1 MADPRNLMVQMVEY
15 LAAWPGEAKVGSPP
29 VEEPVVVLTFRPDER
44 SFRPHNVG
52 ISWAQAERLWEDL
65 GSILQKSAVF
75 LLLALCTGCSA
86 RVDVERENWRK
97 TSSEA
102 NGRKDRTAVQVEVM
116 QNLQP
121 EGKTIPQ
128 PSEPKPAMVRQ
139 INVSGDNNI
148 IIVPGDGPAV
158 QARAADKAEEKA
170 KRGLNTKIGWPSDYW
185 KGGLWA
191 CLSYAAMC
199 VLLGWAMV
207 IMTTLVTCDV
217 KLDEPLLPI
226 IWTTGLLVAAT
237 VVLQTLPAVESGI
250 QFIPLAPWGCSGFV
264 PVSLSIFCWLG
275 ILVAVFSTL
284 TRCLDSPTVF
294 SAAVLFSMGC
304 NLVLSFVG

>member
-1 MADPRNLMVQMVEY
+1 MR
-15 LAAWPGEAKVGSPP
+15 EASG
-29 VEEPVVVLTFRPDER
+29 
-44 SFRPHNVG
+44 PHNVG
-52 ISWAQAERLWEDL
+52 ISWVQAERLWEDL
-65 GSILQKSAVF
+65 GSILQKSAVL

-86 RVDVERENWRK
+86 RVDVERENWSK
-97 TSSEA
+97 TPSEA
-102 NGRKDRTAVQVEVM
+102 NGRKDRTAVQVELL

-121 EGKTIPQ
+121 HEAVSQ
-128 PSEPKPAMVRQ
+128 PSEPKPATVVERQ
-139 INVSGDNNI
+139 INVSGDNNV
-148 IIVPGDGPAV
+148 IIVPGDGPSV
-158 QARAADKAEEKA
+158 QVEAADKTEEKA
-170 KRGLNTKIGWPSDYW
+170 KRGFRTKIGWPSDYW
-185 KGGLWA
+185 KDGLWA
-191 CLSYAAMC
+191 CLGYAAVC

-226 IWTTGLLVAAT
+226 IWTTGLLVAAA
-237 VVLQTLPAVESGI
+237 VVLQTLPAVESGL
-250 QFIPLAPWGCSGFV
+250 QFIPLAPWACSGFV